1 MRLQFRGGLPAIFV
15 SLLLLAPRHAD
26 GQATTLMT
34 IPGATFGTLFPFD
47 GQPADLVL
55 DEARQR
61 VYSVSS
67 GAGRVRIFNYEL
79 NQEVGQ
85 IEVGLFP
92 SGAAMSMDGRY
103 LYVANVQSATLSV
116 VDLEV
121 DRVITN
127 VSLPA
132 RPEGVEVGF
141 DGRVLITTQ
150 GAGTNNALNTLLI
163 YDPAQEAGQ
172 QLIPVSSPPT
182 ISTPN
187 PLPAVFAGRPQT
199 AFPGRLIRTPDGQF
213 IIGMVAINQ
222 QLNTAQTTLFV
233 YEAASGT
240 VIRNRTVTG
249 QSTVLSISPDGSRF
263 MAGST
268 LYDTATLTLI
278 GQVNVN
284 NYPFLLTTNVATPT
298 GANQAINLNNNLGGS
313 VFSSNGD
320 TIYGA
325 FNINPAAVNAGRPL
339 ADALIVMSSRN
350 LTVRLGLRLP
360 ESILG
365 KVVQTSDGATMIAS
379 SESGI
384 IVIPIGRLFEEPILA
399 PETTTVFLATD
410 LCNKGIARASVK
422 INNLGNGKLTYTVP
436 ATTTALVTEVTSGL
450 APSSINFVM
459 EPGRSGVQRRPGTNY
474 FTGAQFGNAT
484 PINVVLN
491 SREAINFPNVIRVYM
506 NFREA
511 DQRGIIYP
519 VPTTISS
526 STNSAAYE
534 GLQEVLLDEK
544 RQRVY
549 VSNSGMN
556 RVEVF
561 DIRRNRFVD
570 PIEVGQLPH
579 SMALALDGDTLYV
592 GNTGGES
599 VSIVDLDARREVG
612 NVEFPPIPRVG
623 FQGPNRPVAL
633 GMALSGLQMIVALP
647 TNQGTLWRLFG
658 NTATPRPASAII
670 SPTNTTTTT
679 LAAPA
684 QFSLAQTPGGEYLV
698 AMAGNGQVYLYDA
711 LSDAFTVARTI
722 NTNPIQSYYG
732 PAVGAERGA
741 FYLMNG
747 LILSPALAV
756 IGGAE
761 RPGLLQTTP
770 GAPMQPPM
778 QTVVSTG
785 QRHVAAFHPISNTQ
799 FVRMTLPVRTNL
811 TAAVRDDARTVLEL
825 VDIRSGA
832 ESVVGVAPDNP
843 AFTVT
848 GQQRIYMPARQLT
861 VDSNNNAYFITLS
874 GLAVVPLQRSGTP
887 PRPAI
892 TASPRGI
899 LNANNGTTS
908 FGPGSFITVSGA
920 NLAASATA
928 DDVPLPSVLGGSCV
942 TLSDVPLSLLQTS
955 NGQITAQIPDTL
967 RPGQYIAQVR
977 SLATATQSDAVVV
990 TVQRSTQ

>member
-1 MRLQFRGGLPAIFV
+1 MRIKLWRVAARLGALV
-15 SLLLLAPRHAD
+15 VLAPLM
-26 GQATTLMT
+26 GQAQLTT
-34 IPGATFGTLFPFD
+34 IPGAKFGTLVPFD
-47 GQPADLVL
+47 GTPADLVL
-55 DEARQR
+55 DEARKR

-79 NQEVGQ
+79 GQEVGQ
-85 IEVGLFP
+85 IEVGSFP
-92 SGAAMSMDGRY
+92 SGAAMSMDGRF

-116 VDLEV
+116 IDLEG
-121 DRVITN
+121 DRVIAN

-132 RPEGVEVGF
+132 KPEGVEVGF

-150 GAGTNNALNTLLI
+150 GAGAGNTLNTLLI
-163 YDPAQEAGQ
+163 YDPSQEAGQ
-172 QLIPVSSPPT
+172 QLIPVSAPPT

-187 PLPAVFAGRPQT
+187 PLPAVFAGRPST
-199 AFPGRLIRTPDGQF
+199 PFPGRLIRTPDGQF

-222 QLNTAQTTLFV
+222 QLNTATTTLFV

-268 LYDTATLTLI
+268 LYDTATLTVI

-284 NYPFLLTTNVATPT
+284 NYPFILTSNVATPT
-298 GANQAINLNNNLGGS
+298 GSNQAINLNNNLGGS
-313 VFSSNGD
+313 VFSGNGD
-320 TIYGA
+320 TIYAA
-325 FNINPAAVNAGRPL
+325 FNINPAAINAGRPI
-339 ADALIVMSSRN
+339 ADALIVMTARN
-350 LTVRLGLRLP
+350 LGVQLGIRLP

-365 KVVQTSDGATMIAS
+365 KIVQTTDGALMVAS

-384 IVIPIGRLFEEPILA
+384 VTIPIGKLFDEPILA
-399 PETTTVFLATD
+399 PESTTVMLASD
-410 LCNKGIARASVK
+410 LCNKGIARATVK
-422 INNLGNGKLTYTVP
+422 VNNLGNGKLTYTVP

-491 SREAINFPNVIRVYM
+491 SREAVNFPNVIRVYM

-519 VPTTISS
+519 LPTTLSS
-526 STNSAAYE
+526 VTNSAAHE

-549 VSNSGMN
+549 VTNAGMN

-561 DIRRNRFVD
+561 DMRRQRFIE
-570 PIEVGQLPH
+570 PIDVGQLPH
-579 SMALALDGDTLYV
+579 SMAMTLDGNTLYV

-599 VSIVDLDARREVG
+599 ISVVDLDARRQVST
-612 NVEFPPIPRVG
+612 VDFPPIPRVG

-633 GMALSGLQMIVALP
+633 GMALSGLQIIVALP
-647 TNQGTLWRLFG
+647 NGQGTLWRLFG
-658 NTATPRPASAII
+658 NTATPRPASPVI
-670 SPTNTTTTT
+670 SPTNSTTTT

-684 QFSLAQTPGGEYLV
+684 QFSFAQTPGGESLV
-698 AMAGNGQVYLYDA
+698 ALAGNGNVYLYDA
-711 LSDAFTVARTI
+711 LSDSYTVARTI

-732 PAVGAERGA
+732 PAVGAAKGA
-741 FYLMNG
+741 FFLVNG

-761 RPGLLQTTP
+761 RPGIVQFTP
-770 GAPMQPPM
+770 GPFPFFPPT

-785 QRHVAAFHPISNTQ
+785 QRHVAGFYPVSDTQ
-799 FVRMTLPVRTNL
+799 FVRMTLPVRQNL
-811 TAAVRDDARTVLEL
+811 TAAVRDDARSVLEL
-825 VDIRSGA
+825 VDIKTGA

-843 AFTVT
+843 FFTVT
-848 GQQRIYMPARQLT
+848 GQQRVSVPARQLA
-861 VDSNNNAYFITLS
+861 VDSSGTAYLITMAGLS
-874 GLAVVPLQRSGTP
+874 VVPLQRSGTP
-887 PRPAI
+887 PKPAI
-892 TASPRGI
+892 TAGSRGI
-899 LNANNGTTS
+899 LNANNGTAN
-908 FGPGSFITVSGA
+908 FGPGSFITVSGS
-920 NLAASATA
+920 NLAAAATA
-928 DDVPLPSVLGGSCV
+928 DQVPLPTVLGGACV
-942 TLSDVPLSLLQTS
+942 TLSDVPLTLLQTS
-955 NGQITAQIPDTL
+955 NGQITAQIPDSL

-977 SLATATQSDAVVV
+977 SLATAAQSEAVVV
-990 TVQRSTQ
+990 TVQRSSQ

>member
-1 MRLQFRGGLPAIFV
+1 MLWQFRWVAAVLI
-15 SLLLLAPRHAD
+15 LASV
-26 GQATTLMT
+26 GVQAQTTLMT
-34 IPGATFGTLFPFD
+34 IPGATFGKLVPFD

-55 DEARQR
+55 DEARKR

-67 GAGRVRIFNYEL
+67 GAGRVRIYNYEL
-79 NQEVGQ
+79 GQEVGV
-85 IEVGLFP
+85 IEVGTFP
-92 SGAAMSMDGRY
+92 SGAAMSMDGRF

-116 VDLEV
+116 IDLEL
-121 DRVITN
+121 DRVTSN

-132 RPEGVEVGF
+132 KPEGVEVGF

-150 GAGTNNALNTLLI
+150 GAGTGNTLNTLLI
-163 YDPAQEAGQ
+163 FDPAQEAGQ

-187 PLPAVFAGRPQT
+187 PLPAVFAGRPAT

-249 QSTVLSISPDGSRF
+249 QSTVLSISPDGSQF

-268 LYDTATLTLI
+268 LYDTASLTVI

-298 GANQAINLNNNLGGS
+298 GSNQAINLNNNLGGS
-313 VFSSNGD
+313 AYSVAGD

-325 FNINPAAVNAGRPL
+325 FNINPAAVNTGRPI

-350 LTVRLGLRLP
+350 LGVRLGIRMP

-365 KVVQTSDGATMIAS
+365 KIVLTSDAEIMVAS

-384 IVIPIGRLFEEPILA
+384 IVIPIGRLFDEPILS
-399 PETTTVFLATD
+399 PESTTVFLASD

-422 INNLGNGKLTYTVP
+422 INNLGSGKLTYTVP

-450 APSSINFVM
+450 APSSIDFVM
-459 EPGRSGVQRRPGTNY
+459 EPGRSGVQRRPGTNF
-474 FTGAQFGNAT
+474 FTGATFGNAT

-491 SREAINFPNVIRVYM
+491 SREAVNFPNVIRVYM

-511 DQRGIIYP
+511 DQRGVIYP
-519 VPTTISS
+519 VATTLSS
-526 STNSAAYE
+526 VTNSAAHE
-534 GLQEVLLDEK
+534 GLQEVLLDER

-549 VSNSGMN
+549 VTNSGMN

-561 DIRRNRFVD
+561 DIRRQRFAE

-579 SMALALDGDTLYV
+579 SMAMALDGNTLYV

-599 VSIVDLDARREVG
+599 VSIVDLDARRQVA
-612 NVEFPPIPRVG
+612 NVDFPPIPRVG
-623 FQGPNRPVAL
+623 FQGPNRVVAL

-647 TNQGTLWRLFG
+647 NGQGTLWRLFG
-658 NTATPRPASAII
+658 NTATPRPASPII
-670 SPTNTTTTT
+670 SPTNTTVTT

-698 AMAGNGQVYLYDA
+698 AMAGNGNVYLYDA
-711 LSDAFTVARTI
+711 LADAYTVARTI
-722 NTNPIQSYYG
+722 NQAPIQSYYG
-732 PAVGAERGA
+732 PAVGAPRGS
-741 FYLMNG
+741 FFLMNG

-761 RPGLLQTTP
+761 RPGLVTTTP
-770 GAPMQPPM
+770 GGGFQPPM

-785 QRHVAAFHPISNTQ
+785 QRHVAAFYPISDTQ
-799 FVRMTLPVRTNL
+799 FVRMTLPVRQNL
-811 TAAVRDDARTVLEL
+811 TAAVRDDARSVLEM
-825 VDIRSGA
+825 VDIRTGA

-843 AFTVT
+843 FFTVT
-848 GQQRIYMPARQLT
+848 GQQRISVPARQLA
-861 VDSNNNAYFITLS
+861 VDAAGTAYLITIS
-874 GLAVVPLQRSGTP
+874 GLAVVPLQRSGTA

-892 TASPRGI
+892 ATGSRGI
-899 LNANNGTTS
+899 LNANNGTTN
-908 FGPGSFITVSGA
+908 FGPGSFITVTGT
-920 NLAASATA
+920 NLAAAATA
-928 DDVPLPSVLGGSCV
+928 DQVPLPTVLGGACV
-942 TLSDVPLSLLQTS
+942 TLSDVPLTLLQTS
-955 NGQITAQIPDTL
+955 TGQITAQIPDSL

-977 SLATATQSDAVVV
+977 SLSTATQSDAVVV